1 MHTRIPRITALAFV
15 LLVALLLAACAG
27 QAQPAPQPASPVPQL
42 EATTAP
48 TVAPTATE
56 APTVAP
62 TATTVPS
69 PTPAPTPIPS
79 PTPAPSPVPQA
90 SMPDAKADPKAALV
104 YSASA
109 KGLRSATF
117 TYEMN
122 MTMAPADD
130 ASTKALGPVASVL
143 SNLAIKASGTGAMQV
158 VDAATGR
165 ANLRMDISTEAMGQ
179 KILVQTLTVSGTTW
193 TRVGTDGAWQKA
205 DIKQAGTTAN
215 AQTGVDPSN
224 MFLAFDGATE
234 VKWLDDNPLNGK
246 PVRHL
251 SFSIDPAKLNLAA
264 VIQKSQNG
272 KATPEEIQA
281 TMENMTIDA
290 EAWLGAE
297 DLLPHQEKLSIGWVM
312 VMPLPGQ
319 AGINADL
326 KVGMDTL
333 MVFDKLNEPVEIKA
347 PAE

>member
-27 QAQPAPQPASPVPQL
+27 QAQPAPQPASPAPQL

-117 TYEMN
+117 TYQMT

-130 ASTKALGPVASVL
+130 ASTNALGAAAAML

-158 VDAATGR
+158 VDAAKGQ
-165 ANLRMDISTEAMGQ
+165 ANVRMDINTDAMGQ
-179 KILVQTLTVSGTTW
+179 KILVQTITVSGTTW

-205 DIKQAGTTAN
+205 DVKTGGTIAKT
-215 AQTGVDPSN
+215 QTGVDPSS
-224 MFLAFDGATE
+224 MFLAFDGATD
-234 VKWLDDNPLNGK
+234 VKWLDDNPLKGK
-246 PVRHL
+246 PVHHL
-251 SFSIDPAKLNLAA
+251 SFSIDPAKLNLAG
-264 VIQKSQNG
+264 VIQNGQNG
-272 KATPEEIQA
+272 KATPEELQA
-281 TMENMTIDA
+281 MMKIMTINA
-290 EAWLGAE
+290 EAWLGAD
-297 DLLPHQEKLSIGWVM
+297 DLLPRQEKLTLGW
-312 VMPLPGQ
+312 VMPLPGN
-319 AGINADL
+319 AGVSANL

-333 MVFDKLNEPVEIKA
+333 MVFDKLNQPVEIKA